1 MHKSARMLSAA
12 LIAALAPGS
21 AWACGACALAA
32 PQNSKTYLEMTL
44 FMSAVP
50 LLVIGG
56 MIYWLSG
63 RYSSGGSEAGAGR
76 RSLLRTKL
84 LPRLKLF
91 SH

>member
-1 MHKSARMLSAA
+1 MPKYARMPSAA
-12 LIAALAPGS
+12 LIALVPGP
-21 AWACGACALAA
+21 AWACGVCALAD

-63 RYSSGGSEAGAGR
+63 HYSSRGSKSSAE
-76 RSLLRTKL
+76 RSSPPDAKL
-84 LPRLKLF
+84 LP
-91 SH
+91 HP